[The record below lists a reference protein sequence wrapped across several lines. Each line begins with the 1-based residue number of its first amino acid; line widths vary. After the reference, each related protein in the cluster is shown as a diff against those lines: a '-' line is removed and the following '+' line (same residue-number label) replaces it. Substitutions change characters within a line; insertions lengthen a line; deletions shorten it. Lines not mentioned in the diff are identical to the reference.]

1 MKKYK
6 DFYKEEKQ
14 WHEEA
19 LQRYQKDHADEMEII
34 NLHKKCNKKAWKV
47 SQKASPQSDEPK
59 KASPKSDGPKK
70 VLGPR
75 EEGQK
80 PKKASSNGKK
90 TTTKAG
96 KKVPKKAPKSPQFID
111 SSEEEEGS
119 SKNASFAWSE
129 RRSPKFF

>member
-1 MKKYK
+1 
-6 DFYKEEKQ
+6 
-14 WHEEA
+14 
-19 LQRYQKDHADEMEII
+19 MEII

-59 KASPKSDGPKK
+59 KASAKSDGPKK
-70 VLGPR
+70 VSGPS

-80 PKKASSNGKK
+80 LKKASSNGKK
-90 TTTKAG
+90 TVIKAG
-96 KKVPKKAPKSPQFID
+96 KKVPKKAPKSPEFID

-129 RRSPKFF
+129 RRIPKIF